1 MAEEILG
8 IASHMDISDIDR
20 AITEI
25 IDNLDKIGVKTDV
38 LSKRMSEAMREIASS
53 TDDAAT
59 KQKRAMDVYSQAIAE
74 VRAAMTGYP
83 DALRQ
88 AKNEADATAQATARL
103 ESELAKMNEKLK
115 TVKEGTDAYSQLKRN
130 ISGIEQQINSNT
142 RAYEAQAVTIQKME
156 AGYNS
161 LVQLYGV
168 ADAAVLANATA
179 HGLTA
184 TTTTAEAGAHTK
196 NAVEI
201 EKETQAVKQAKEM
214 TVEAAN
220 ANEVFVSS
228 KEEALKVVTQLV
240 QKFHDLRDAGAA
252 SDKILAA
259 QSEAMRAIDN
269 YANYGLDRKD
279 FDLSL
284 EKSKAQAVNEQS
296 EAINKKAQATE
307 KAEQATEKSVKAEK
321 TRVEELTDALAKAEE
336 KYRNMLGLSEKSGK
350 LSTLWAEHKVAEQ
363 VNSGVISQGEL
374 QRILEAREA
383 VIKLK
388 DELKEAKKEATTGN
402 EGEQNKLVTMA
413 HNFKEQW
420 SYVGELKDKIRGLTQ
435 ELGQCEAEYSKL
447 AGKSNFDEDSKKVK
461 ELEEQ
466 IQRLKNQIADANQEL
481 DQMPNSA
488 GSVLAKWK
496 EKLVDFLTGG
506 GKFQAS
512 LSNMKTALGGLL
524 APLTAA
530 TGGVMAMTRALFAMA
545 ATPIGA
551 VLSGIVL
558 VLQALFA
565 WFKKSAEGQTAF
577 AQITAY
583 LSSLMSSLMDV
594 AVKIGKYLFKA
605 FTDPQTAVHAFGV
618 NLVKMVIEPI
628 KVIINLLQSLGSAI
642 SGVVYS
648 MAAIKSDS
656 WEDFHHYLD
665 KATESFKNAERTFT
679 AAGEAVANTIQNAY
693 NGVINLV
700 KSVGEVS
707 QDVWDKTRDVD
718 LTAYFSQQLKKAQE
732 SAQLAKQQIEA
743 QKQLS
748 EAKRDEKLLDI
759 DIAKEREKIY
769 MLTGKEKDAQIEKV
783 KQMLKERYKPQIE
796 AQEKLYEIQARRNKL
811 HTASL
816 EQLAQEREAQGAIYQ
831 LQAQQAAS
839 TRMLVR
845 MQQANLRK
853 MENEG
858 KQANKKDT
866 AVQEATTNWEETVRK
881 NSYARAKAEEKIE
894 QAVTDAKIAA
904 MKDGA
909 EKVLAEKNRA
919 FEKELEQLDEQRKAA
934 IEAERTRQKAEFEAQ
949 EKIIKARGGKS
960 KQWSEDEVDKTAIDA
975 INAQYESLK
984 KLAVQRQQNDET
996 QKQVQAMQDYLI
1008 QYGSMQ
1014 EKRKA
1019 ITEKYNKDIANA
1031 EAQGYAGEVA
1041 KLRKQLEDE
1050 LASLDMQKIKNSINW
1065 EAIFNDLD
1073 KLSNAALEDLKTK
1086 LKKALNDK
1094 DITPE
1099 NAKVLSEKLLEI
1111 DNRLSDNMW
1120 TSMIPALKERQ
1131 RLLNEIK
1138 SSEED
1143 IARAQKN
1150 YSNASAKQ
1158 TMSQFNLQNI
1168 AQGAL
1173 GRTLTKEELGYGSGT
1188 ELVGKLK
1195 VVGDSAEQLKTAF
1208 DNNKIATNDLTKA
1221 QEELTAAQ
1229 QQGKYLNDMLSKLTG
1244 KGSKDQNFGSAL
1256 KSIFTTAAE
1265 SNGGGFIGYAKL
1277 AQDNI
1282 NSMAE
1287 FTDKIGLAGTDFGN
1301 AVHGFADGVN
1311 GFMSAIQSLASGDVF
1326 GAINGIIDGIAGL
1339 GKGFASIFVGNLD
1352 NHEEMVKIQK
1362 EANSQL
1368 QLINDRVA
1376 KISDKLSSSY
1386 GATAI
1391 STFEEL
1397 KQYLQSSQQQYNA
1410 GLQAA
1415 GNDRYGGAN
1424 SAWWHRN
1431 KNGGEG
1437 AGGYV
1442 ERLKQQYGLNFQGTS
1457 WQDFFN
1463 YISTLEDGKGAKI
1476 LHDLR
1481 ENSSM
1486 VDIWNELMRTN
1497 SYDEGAIADWI
1508 KRWADSY
1515 DEVQKSIDTLNER
1528 LTTTTKENVFDD
1540 YLKSL
1545 YNLADG
1551 SKDVFKEIADN
1562 WQKMVNRMVVNNIVG
1577 AKQQKALEDWYE
1589 NYLAKAYS
1597 DDVKIYQKNLKDAKE
1612 KYDEILKQGV
1622 DEINRLKEMGIINTT
1637 SEYQQTATGNS
1648 IQNISYDQADAIEG
1662 IMLGHTIILERTL
1675 NETVEQTGIMGNID
1689 AGVQQIG
1696 AQVVDI
1702 REGVQVMIET
1712 QGSMNS
1718 HLAQISENTR
1728 VLPEVRDEIVRVRKL
1743 VEQQ

>member
-74 VRAAMTGYP
+74 VKAAMTGYP

-103 ESELAKMNEKLK
+103 ESQLAKMNEKLNAA
-115 TVKEGTDAYSQLKRN
+115 KEGTDAYNKLKRD
-130 ISGIEQQINSNT
+130 ISGIEQQITSNT
-142 RAYEAQAVTIQKME
+142 RAYEAQVATIQKME

-220 ANEVFVSS
+220 ANKVFVSS

-284 EKSKAQAVNEQS
+284 EKSKAQAINEQS

-336 KYRNMLGLSEKSGK
+336 KYRNMLGLSENSGK

-363 VNSGVISQGEL
+363 VNNGVISQGEL

-466 IQRLKNQIADANQEL
+466 IQSLKNQIADANKEL

-558 VLQALFA
+558 ALQALFA

-583 LSSLMSSLMDV
+583 LGSIMSSLMDV

-759 DIAKEREKIY
+759 EIAKEREKIY

-881 NSYARAKAEEKIE
+881 NSYARARAEEQI
-894 QAVTDAKIAA
+894 QNAITDARIAA
-904 MKDGA
+904 MKDGT

-934 IEAERTRQKAEFEAQ
+934 IEAEYARQKAEFEAQ
-949 EKIIKARGGKS
+949 EKIIKARGGKPE
-960 KQWSEDEVDKTAIDA
+960 QWNADKVDKSAIDA
-975 INAQYESLK
+975 INAQYNTLKELASQRHRNDDLRQETQNWREYLKAYGNMQEK
-984 KLAVQRQQNDET
+984 KLAITQEFEEKINAEIDPSKKAMLMMQFEEELAKLNTQQI
-996 QKQVQAMQDYLI
+996 MQDINWDAIFQDIMNYDVKYLNSI
-1008 QYGSMQ
+1008 
-1014 EKRKA
+1014 E
-1019 ITEKYNKDIANA
+1019 
-1031 EAQGYAGEVA
+1031 
-1041 KLRKQLEDE
+1041 KQLE
-1050 LASLDMQKIKNSINW
+1050 AAIKDGI
-1065 EAIFNDLD
+1065 EKGIDAADLKVFAD
-1073 KLSNAALEDLKTK
+1073 KLQEVRNAIVQKSGGIFGSNGIFGGSWMG
-1086 LKKALNDK
+1086 
-1094 DITPE
+1094 DIKSQLQNRQMLQMRAQT
-1099 NAKVLSEKLLEI
+1099 LRSES
-1111 DNRLSDNMW
+1111 NRLSMQAALANSAKNNAYEEWQNAIKVFGENSKEAADAQAKFSVASSKAERAQLLFTKTSKEAVAAEKAAEGSSGQMALAITDAIIHGVNDNLQSAKTMVEEW
-1120 TSMIPALKERQ
+1120 GIGDKDFQEKFAKFAESSQYATQAFDALKNGDIAGVIFNIGNAFSALGESFGVWSNSNRAETEEENKKLQNAIMFNTAAIDRLTEAMKNATPEEAYKYKEQAVAAKRASEEAERQ
-1131 RLLNEIK
+1131 RLINNAYMYDGGHSLND
-1138 SSEED
+1138 D
-1143 IARAQKN
+1143 IITTFRGFGENLVKMIFQKVGKTSTTGQ
-1150 YSNASAKQ
+1150 YD
-1158 TMSQFNLQNI
+1158 
-1168 AQGAL
+1168 L
-1173 GRTLTKEELGYGSGT
+1173 GDLLRTL
-1188 ELVGKLK
+1188 
-1195 VVGDSAEQLKTAF
+1195 SAEDWNTLMR
-1208 DNNKIATNDLTKA
+1208 DEEGRILLATLQSIITKA
-1221 QEELTAAQ
+1221 EDEGNYNGLMQDI
-1229 QQGKYLNDMLSKLTG
+1229 LN
-1244 KGSKDQNFGSAL
+1244 
-1256 KSIFTTAAE
+1256 
-1265 SNGGGFIGYAKL
+1265 
-1277 AQDNI
+1277 
-1282 NSMAE
+1282 
-1287 FTDKIGLAGTDFGN
+1287 
-1301 AVHGFADGVN
+1301 
-1311 GFMSAIQSLASGDVF
+1311 
-1326 GAINGIIDGIAGL
+1326 
-1339 GKGFASIFVGNLD
+1339 FASTYS
-1352 NHEEMVKIQK
+1352 K
-1362 EANSQL
+1362 EAYDEIENMFKES
-1368 QLINDRVA
+1368 V
-1376 KISDKLSSSY
+1376 
-1386 GATAI
+1386 T
-1391 STFEEL
+1391 
-1397 KQYLQSSQQQYNA
+1397 
-1410 GLQAA
+1410 
-1415 GNDRYGGAN
+1415 
-1424 SAWWHRN
+1424 
-1431 KNGGEG
+1431 
-1437 AGGYV
+1437 
-1442 ERLKQQYGLNFQGTS
+1442 GTS
-1457 WQDFFN
+1457 LDAFKNKFK
-1463 YISTLEDGKGAKI
+1463 S
-1476 LHDLR
+1476 
-1481 ENSSM
+1481 
-1486 VDIWNELMRTN
+1486 ELM
-1497 SYDEGAIADWI
+1497 DM
-1508 KRWADSY
+1508 K
-1515 DEVQKSIDTLNER
+1515 
-1528 LTTTTKENVFDD
+1528 
-1540 YLKSL
+1540 
-1545 YNLADG
+1545 
-1551 SKDVFKEIADN
+1551 
-1562 WQKMVNRMVVNNIVG
+1562 
-1577 AKQQKALEDWYE
+1577 
-1589 NYLAKAYS
+1589 
-1597 DDVKIYQKNLKDAKE
+1597 KDAKSFADDFTEMLTQSILNAQIE
-1612 KYDEILKQGV
+1612 KLFGEEIQDLYNAWSEAFDDGVVTDE
-1622 DEINRLKEMGIINTT
+1622 EIRKL
-1637 SEYQQTATGNS
+1637 QQWQDDLTQRMITLRDSVASATGYDKVGSQSATANS
-1648 IQNISYDQADAIEG
+1648 IQNISYDQADALEG
-1662 IMLGHTIILERTL
+1662 ILFAHTIILENTL
-1675 NETVEQTGIMGNID
+1675 SEVSTQTGMIGNID
-1689 AGVQQIG
+1689 LNVQNIN

-1702 REGVQVMIET
+1702 RSGVFTIIET
-1712 QGSMNS
+1712 QTNMNS
-1718 HLAQISENTR
+1718 HLAQISQNTR
-1728 VLPEVRDEIVRVRKL
+1728 VLPDMYDEIIRVRKA
-1743 VEQQ
+1743 VE